1 MQVVAQVARRGER
14 LGGCAAVVQHV
25 GPAAAG
31 VLREGA
37 VGVECRDRR
46 CVRSAPVGE
55 HRRCVSTAQ
64 VVAQDVAA
72 DAAHAVFNHPSRAVV
87 DRRGGV
93 VHDFNGDRRRGR
105 IHRAVRGGQGKH
117 IGFRAWA
124 VRDRRCQLIGV
135 GRLARGAV
143 VARRLNVPLLGINLG
158 RVGFMAEVEKSTF
171 EEIAKAI
178 IDKSYVIEPR
188 LFLEYEIERNGSTSS
203 NGWALNEVTI
213 ECEQGTMIELL
224 LQIDGRPI
232 SSWWAD
238 GLIVATP
245 TGSTAYA
252 FSVGGPIVWPQ
263 TDALVVTPIAAHA
276 LFTRPL
282 VIPPSSDIAIDI
294 LSEDGIV
301 KADALRF
308 DGLLVGDRVKVKRAS
323 EPIKLAHVHGSN
335 FSDRLVAKFKL
346 PIEGWRGA

>member
-1 MQVVAQVARRGER
+1 MSNRRAIFVVNRNRAEAIEAEAKIKSHLTGFEFVEDADAEIVIV
-14 LGGCAAVVQHV
+14 LGGD
-25 GPAAAG
+25 GTI
-31 VLREGA
+31 L
-37 VGVECRDRR
+37 
-46 CVRSAPVGE
+46 
-55 HRRCVSTAQ
+55 
-64 VVAQDVAA
+64 
-72 DAAHAVFNHPSRAVV
+72 
-87 DRRGGV
+87 
-93 VHDFNGDRRRGR
+93 
-105 IHRAVRGGQGKH
+105 
-117 IGFRAWA
+117 
-124 VRDRRCQLIGV
+124 
-135 GRLARGAV
+135 RGAV
-143 VARRLNVPLLGINLG
+143 IARRLGVPLLGINLG
-158 RVGFMAEVEKSTF
+158 RVGFMAEVEKSSF

-188 LFLEYEIERNGSTSS
+188 LILEYEIERNGQVSS

-252 FSVGGPIVWPQ
+252 FSVGGPIIWPQ

-308 DGLLVGDRVKVKRAS
+308 ESLQVGDRVKVKRGD
-323 EPIKLAHVHGSN
+323 EPIKLAHVRSTN

-346 PIEGWRGA
+346 PVEGWRGA

>member
-1 MQVVAQVARRGER
+1 MASNKRRAVFVVNRNRQEAIDAELKIKSLLTDFDFVEESDAEIVIV
-14 LGGCAAVVQHV
+14 LGGD
-25 GPAAAG
+25 GTI
-31 VLREGA
+31 L
-37 VGVECRDRR
+37 
-46 CVRSAPVGE
+46 
-55 HRRCVSTAQ
+55 
-64 VVAQDVAA
+64 
-72 DAAHAVFNHPSRAVV
+72 
-87 DRRGGV
+87 
-93 VHDFNGDRRRGR
+93 
-105 IHRAVRGGQGKH
+105 
-117 IGFRAWA
+117 
-124 VRDRRCQLIGV
+124 
-135 GRLARGAV
+135 RGAV

-158 RVGFMAEVEKSTF
+158 RVGFMAEVEKSSF

-178 IDKSYVIEPR
+178 IDKSYSVDPR
-188 LFLEYEIERNGSTSS
+188 LVLEYHIERSGKKVAS
-203 NGWALNEVTI
+203 GWALNEVTI

-252 FSVGGPIVWPQ
+252 FSVGGPIIWPQ

-282 VIPPSSDIAIDI
+282 VIPPSSEIAIDI

-308 DGLLVGDRVKVKRAS
+308 EGLLVGDRVIVNRAMDA
-323 EPIKLAHVHGSN
+323 IQLAHVRPTS

-346 PIEGWRGA
+346 PIEGWRGE

>member
-1 MQVVAQVARRGER
+1 MMTNTRRKAIFVVNRNRQEAIDAEAKIKSQLTDFDFVDDTDAEIVIV
-14 LGGCAAVVQHV
+14 LGGD
-25 GPAAAG
+25 GTI
-31 VLREGA
+31 L
-37 VGVECRDRR
+37 
-46 CVRSAPVGE
+46 
-55 HRRCVSTAQ
+55 
-64 VVAQDVAA
+64 
-72 DAAHAVFNHPSRAVV
+72 
-87 DRRGGV
+87 
-93 VHDFNGDRRRGR
+93 
-105 IHRAVRGGQGKH
+105 
-117 IGFRAWA
+117 
-124 VRDRRCQLIGV
+124 
-135 GRLARGAV
+135 RGAV
-143 VARRLNVPLLGINLG
+143 IARRLNVPLLGINLG

-171 EEIAKAI
+171 EEIATAI
-178 IDKSYVIEPR
+178 KNKSYSVEPR
-188 LFLEYEIERNGSTSS
+188 LVLEYQIERSGKKVA

-252 FSVGGPIVWPQ
+252 FSVGGPIIWPQ

-282 VIPPSSDIAIDI
+282 VIPPSSEIAIDI

-308 DGLLVGDRVKVKRAS
+308 EGLLVGDRVLVNRAS
-323 EPIKLAHVHGSN
+323 ETIQLAHVRPTS

-346 PIEGWRGA
+346 PIEGWRGE

>member
-1 MQVVAQVARRGER
+1 
-14 LGGCAAVVQHV
+14 
-25 GPAAAG
+25 
-31 VLREGA
+31 
-37 VGVECRDRR
+37 
-46 CVRSAPVGE
+46 
-55 HRRCVSTAQ
+55 
-64 VVAQDVAA
+64 
-72 DAAHAVFNHPSRAVV
+72 
-87 DRRGGV
+87 
-93 VHDFNGDRRRGR
+93 
-105 IHRAVRGGQGKH
+105 
-117 IGFRAWA
+117 
-124 VRDRRCQLIGV
+124 
-135 GRLARGAV
+135 
-143 VARRLNVPLLGINLG
+143 
-158 RVGFMAEVEKSTF
+158 
-171 EEIAKAI
+171 
-178 IDKSYVIEPR
+178 
-188 LFLEYEIERNGSTSS
+188 
-203 NGWALNEVTI
+203 
-213 ECEQGTMIELL
+213 MIELL

-252 FSVGGPIVWPQ
+252 FSVGGPIIWPQ

-308 DGLLVGDRVKVKRAS
+308 DGLLVGDRVKVKRAND
-323 EPIKLAHVHGSN
+323 PIKLAHVRSSN

>member
-1 MQVVAQVARRGER
+1 MSARKAIFVVNRNRQEAIDAESKIKSHLNGFEFVEDGEAEIVIV
-14 LGGCAAVVQHV
+14 LGGD
-25 GPAAAG
+25 GTI
-31 VLREGA
+31 L
-37 VGVECRDRR
+37 
-46 CVRSAPVGE
+46 
-55 HRRCVSTAQ
+55 
-64 VVAQDVAA
+64 
-72 DAAHAVFNHPSRAVV
+72 
-87 DRRGGV
+87 
-93 VHDFNGDRRRGR
+93 
-105 IHRAVRGGQGKH
+105 
-117 IGFRAWA
+117 
-124 VRDRRCQLIGV
+124 
-135 GRLARGAV
+135 RGAV
-143 VARRLNVPLLGINLG
+143 VARRLDVPLLGINLG
-158 RVGFMAEVEKSTF
+158 RVGFMAEVEKNSF
-171 EEIAKAI
+171 EEIASAI

-188 LFLEYEIERNGSTSS
+188 LILEYEIERGKSVVAS
-203 NGWALNEVTI
+203 GWALNEVTI
-213 ECEQGTMIELL
+213 ECERGTMIELL

-252 FSVGGPIVWPQ
+252 FSVGGPIVWPE

-308 DGLLVGDRVKVKRAS
+308 DSLVVGDRLKVKRAS
-323 EPIKLAHVHGSN
+323 DPIKLAHVHHSN

-346 PIEGWRGA
+346 PVEGWRGA

>member
-1 MQVVAQVARRGER
+1 MRKAIFVVNRSRQEAIDAESQLKALLVDFEFVEDAQAEIVIV
-14 LGGCAAVVQHV
+14 LGGD
-25 GPAAAG
+25 GTI
-31 VLREGA
+31 L
-37 VGVECRDRR
+37 
-46 CVRSAPVGE
+46 
-55 HRRCVSTAQ
+55 
-64 VVAQDVAA
+64 
-72 DAAHAVFNHPSRAVV
+72 
-87 DRRGGV
+87 
-93 VHDFNGDRRRGR
+93 
-105 IHRAVRGGQGKH
+105 
-117 IGFRAWA
+117 
-124 VRDRRCQLIGV
+124 
-135 GRLARGAV
+135 RGAV

-171 EEIAKAI
+171 EEIALAI
-178 IDKSYVIEPR
+178 RNKSYIIEPR
-188 LFLEYEIERNGSTSS
+188 LILEYQIQRGEKKVGD
-203 NGWALNEVTI
+203 GWALNEVTI

-263 TDALVVTPIAAHA
+263 TQALVVTPIAAHA

-282 VIPPSSDIAIDI
+282 VIPPTSEIAIDI
-294 LSEDGIV
+294 LSEDGVV

-308 DGLLVGDRVKVKRAS
+308 EGLLVGDRVLVNAS
-323 EPIKLAHVHGSN
+323 NQMIKLAHVRETN

-346 PIEGWRGA
+346 PIEGWRGE

>member
-1 MQVVAQVARRGER
+1 MRKAIFVVNRSRQEAIDAESQLKALLTDFEFVEDAQAEIVIV
-14 LGGCAAVVQHV
+14 LGGD
-25 GPAAAG
+25 GTI
-31 VLREGA
+31 L
-37 VGVECRDRR
+37 
-46 CVRSAPVGE
+46 
-55 HRRCVSTAQ
+55 
-64 VVAQDVAA
+64 
-72 DAAHAVFNHPSRAVV
+72 
-87 DRRGGV
+87 
-93 VHDFNGDRRRGR
+93 
-105 IHRAVRGGQGKH
+105 
-117 IGFRAWA
+117 
-124 VRDRRCQLIGV
+124 
-135 GRLARGAV
+135 RGAV

-171 EEIAKAI
+171 EEIALAI
-178 IDKSYVIEPR
+178 RNKSYIIEPR
-188 LFLEYEIERNGSTSS
+188 LILEYQIQRGEKKVGD
-203 NGWALNEVTI
+203 GWALNEVTI

-263 TDALVVTPIAAHA
+263 TQALVVTPIAAHA

-282 VIPPSSDIAIDI
+282 VIPPTSEIAIDI
-294 LSEDGIV
+294 LSEDGVV

-308 DGLLVGDRVKVKRAS
+308 EGLLVGDRVLVNAS
-323 EPIKLAHVHGSN
+323 NQMIKLAHVRETN

-346 PIEGWRGA
+346 PIEGWRGE

>member
-1 MQVVAQVARRGER
+1 MSARKAIFVVNRNRAEAIDAEAKIKSLLTGFEFVEDGEAEIVIV
-14 LGGCAAVVQHV
+14 LGGD
-25 GPAAAG
+25 GTI
-31 VLREGA
+31 L
-37 VGVECRDRR
+37 
-46 CVRSAPVGE
+46 
-55 HRRCVSTAQ
+55 
-64 VVAQDVAA
+64 
-72 DAAHAVFNHPSRAVV
+72 
-87 DRRGGV
+87 
-93 VHDFNGDRRRGR
+93 
-105 IHRAVRGGQGKH
+105 
-117 IGFRAWA
+117 
-124 VRDRRCQLIGV
+124 
-135 GRLARGAV
+135 RGAV
-143 VARRLNVPLLGINLG
+143 IARRLGAPLLGINLG

-178 IDKSYVIEPR
+178 IDKSYVIDPR
-188 LFLEYEIERNGSTSS
+188 LFLEYEIERSGAVVA

-213 ECEQGTMIELL
+213 ECERGTMIELM

-308 DGLLVGDRVKVKRAS
+308 DSLEVGDRLKVKRAA
-323 EPIKLAHVHGSN
+323 EPIKLAHVQSSN

-346 PIEGWRGA
+346 PVEGWRGA